1 MPEWLGWIISAV
13 FIVMGVALTATGAGG
28 AILGAFAGL
37 MIGGGAGA
45 LIGGYTSK
53 ASGAEAVYDFF
64 GYIINLLLGDE

>member
-1 MPEWLGWIISAV
+1 
-13 FIVMGVALTATGAGG
+13 
-28 AILGAFAGL
+28 